1 MHKFILAFF
10 VTVMATACF
19 VNEGYA
25 VPVNPGG
32 STSTGSS
39 GSSEAAHVPAEAISA
54 GGGSGIDV
62 KIGAD
67 ETQPIIDSNLEAAN
81 AIIKNLQLMAKQALT
96 SLTGSD
102 VQRVNV
108 AQGASQNAATT
119 AREGHN
125 VTTVINN
132 SDIAENNCSL
142 LTTSRGMGPAYSR
155 ASAYADARN
164 ASTMAAINNEAGTT
178 FENGLVDG
186 MRKLFEEETVA
197 LCSAQGNGAK
207 NSFCGGDGTNV
218 HLSASSVLNNR
229 AITDDDLA
237 KVDYFEK
244 LMTQTRTILDV
255 SPDVL
260 EDPKTDGKVL
270 FIESERLKAEMS
282 IFNTVLNNLIA
293 NNKVDGTGSAAVP
306 YLKEILEEGDFLDAA
321 TREKLLPGGQGSHMG
336 QLEALAIGFMNPNYS
351 KQKFFT
357 TDKAYLSSILFQNV
371 LNNYIQIQQMKLLE
385 AIALSTS
392 ATVVVNREPAIESL
406 NVKVRKANSGN

>member
-1 MHKFILAFF
+1 MRKFIFKVSLCVSLSLLPFAE
-10 VTVMATACF
+10 VQA
-19 VNEGYA
+19 
-25 VPVNPGG
+25 G
-32 STSTGSS
+32 STAGIQVDGVQNTSAPGIKVDMTKVLVGLKEGFNQIMNATGLN
-39 GSSEAAHVPAEAISA
+39 AQKAE
-54 GGGSGIDV
+54 
-62 KIGAD
+62 
-67 ETQPIIDSNLEAAN
+67 E
-81 AIIKNLQLMAKQALT
+81 QALAGQT
-96 SLTGSD
+96 ASD
-102 VQRVNV
+102 VHATSV
-108 AQGASQNAATT
+108 AQAASQNAATT
-119 AREGHN
+119 ARQGHN

-207 NSFCGGDGTNV
+207 NVFCGGDGTNV
-218 HLSASSVLNNR
+218 HLSASSVLNDR
-229 AITDDDLA
+229 AITDDEIA

-260 EDPKTDGKVL
+260 DDPKTDGKGL
-270 FIESERLKAEMS
+270 FIEAERLKAEMS

-293 NNKVDGTGSAAVP
+293 NNKVDGTSSAAVT

-357 TDKAYLSSILFQNV
+357 AEKAYLSSILFQNV

-406 NVKVRKANSGN
+406 NVKVRRANSGN